1 MKRTILLI
9 LTMIAFYAMGLVQN
23 YIHSTL
29 LSIATGVLAAI
40 IASYLDKK
48 MK

>member
-1 MKRTILLI
+1 MKRTILLT
-9 LTMIAFYAMGLVQN
+9 LTMIAFYAMGIVQN
-23 YIHSTL
+23 YIHSIL

-40 IASYLDKK
+40 VADYIDKR